1 MDRFWTALTG
11 LFSEGGDSEEEPST
25 QKMPDGVAKALT
37 GGVPRAALIQQRWNG
52 NRDQRFNEPN
62 RSECSQMAM
71 ITAGDLTMAVS
82 LNGPKDGQP
91 LLLIH
96 GWPDD
101 ASTWDEVAPALA
113 AEGFRVIVPTLRGFG
128 STRFLTEDARRT
140 GNSAML
146 AIDMIALLDTL
157 GVDRFMV
164 AGHDWGSNIAE
175 ALAVG
180 WPARVERMAMLSTPP
195 RLGGMTTPPFEQTQR
210 QWYHWFMAT
219 GRGAEAVRADRRSF
233 THLHWVNWSPPGWF
247 AEATF
252 DRVAQSFDNPDWVD
266 VTLHSYRARWGEA
279 EPDPISLWL
288 EDKVKEAQT
297 LTLPTLYLHGDA
309 DGVNPP
315 STAKDVPSKFTGP
328 FAAVTLAGVGHFPQ
342 RENQRAVVRHL
353 LSLFAGDPA
362 ALNDVNERSLPMKK
376 AAPYLAGIAA
386 IGLVAAAATGIA
398 QAQGHSSEL
407 TQVAQFDHQATGVAV
422 TADGRRFVN
431 FPRWTDDA
439 PISVAEIVEDG
450 SLKPYPDAKWNSWRN
465 ARANEMPVGD
475 YFVCVQSIVPDG
487 HGNLWVLDPGAPG
500 NEKILEGA
508 PKLVRIDLATNTV
521 TKVIHVP
528 LDVALQGTYLNDIRF
543 SPDGRTGYITDSGTR
558 GAIIV
563 IDLESGQGFR
573 ALDSHA
579 STQIDKSVKV
589 AIEGKPLV
597 RPDGRQPAFAA
608 DGIAISND
616 GRTLFYQALTGRT
629 LYSIDTALLVPG
641 KSEAERAAGVK
652 TVATTNVAD
661 GLWMSKAGVL
671 YITSPTDYSIKRL
684 QGSGTATVL
693 TDKRLRW
700 PDTFSEGADGTIYVT
715 ASHIQDT
722 NWFTPGAPPSIKTQ
736 LFSFPPA
743 K

>member
-1 MDRFWTALTG
+1 
-11 LFSEGGDSEEEPST
+11 
-25 QKMPDGVAKALT
+25 MP
-37 GGVPRAALIQQRWNG
+37 
-52 NRDQRFNEPN
+52 
-62 RSECSQMAM
+62 M
-71 ITAGDLTMAVS
+71 ITTGDLSMAVS
-82 LNGPKDGQP
+82 LYGADEGQP

-101 ASTWDEVAPALA
+101 ATTWDQVAPALA

-128 STRFLTEDARRT
+128 ATRFLNDDMPRT

-146 AIDMIALLDTL
+146 ASDMIALLDAL
-157 GVDRFMV
+157 GIDRFMV
-164 AGHDWGSNIAE
+164 VGHDWGSNTAE

-180 WPARVERMAMLSTPP
+180 WPDRVERLAMLSTPP
-195 RLGGMTTPPFEQTQR
+195 RLGGMPTPPFEQTQR

-219 GRGAEAVRADRRSF
+219 ARGAEAVRADRRGF
-233 THLHWVNWSPPGWF
+233 THLHWVNWSPPEWF
-247 AEATF
+247 DEVTF
-252 DRVAQSFDNPDWVD
+252 NRVARSFDNPDWVD

-279 EPDPISLWL
+279 EPDPRSAWL
-288 EDKVKEAQT
+288 EDKVKATKT
-297 LTLPTLYLHGDA
+297 LSLPTLYIHGDA

-315 STAKDVPSKFTGP
+315 TTAEDVHAKFAGL
-328 FAAVTLAGVGHFPQ
+328 FARITMTGVGHFPQ
-342 RENQRAVVRHL
+342 RENPQAVVRHL
-353 LSLFAGDPA
+353 LTLFTGNPA
-362 ALNDVNERSLPMKK
+362 ALTDVTDRNLSMKK
-376 AAPYLAGIAA
+376 AAPYAAGIAA
-386 IGLVAAAATGIA
+386 IGLVAAAAAGVA
-398 QAQGHSSEL
+398 HAQGGSAQL

-422 TADGRRFVN
+422 TEDGRRFVN

-439 PISVAEIVEDG
+439 PISVAEVMKDG
-450 SLKPYPDAKWNSWRN
+450 SLRPYPDAKWNSWRN
-465 ARANEMPVGD
+465 ARANELPVGD

-508 PKLVRIDLATNTV
+508 PKLVRIDLATNKV

-543 SPDGRTGYITDSGTR
+543 SPDGKTGYITDSGTR

-563 IDLESGQGFR
+563 IDLDSGMGLR
-573 ALDSHA
+573 ALDGHA
-579 STQIDKSVKV
+579 STQIDKTVKV
-589 AIEGKPLV
+589 EIDGKPLV

-608 DGIAISND
+608 DGIAISKD
-616 GRTLFYQALTGRT
+616 GKTLYYQALTGKT

-641 KSEAERAAGVK
+641 TSEADRAAGVK
-652 TVATTNVAD
+652 TVAATNVAD

-684 QGSGTATVL
+684 QGSGTAPVL

-700 PDTFSEGADGTIYVT
+700 PDTFSEGPDGTMYVT

-722 NWFTPGAPPSIKTQ
+722 NWFKPGAPPSIRTQ
-736 LFSFPPA
+736 LFSFKPA